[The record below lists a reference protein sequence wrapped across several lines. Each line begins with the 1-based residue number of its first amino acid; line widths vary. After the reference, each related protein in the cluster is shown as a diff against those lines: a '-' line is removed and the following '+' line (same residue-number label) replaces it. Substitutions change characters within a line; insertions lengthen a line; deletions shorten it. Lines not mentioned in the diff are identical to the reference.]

1 LYFVYQFRN
10 AMNTTKIAIAIF
22 LASSTA
28 LVGIAMVPSLTN
40 EVYAHQCLLPNTGN
54 TAFPGQTPL
63 TGNCPSGNQPLQSQG
78 QGTATGLIGQAQ
90 NNNPTNFYCAEALQ
104 ATGQSSACPFP

>member
-1 LYFVYQFRN
+1 MYFVYQFRN

-78 QGTATGLIGQAQ
+78 QGTATGLIGQA
-90 NNNPTNFYCAEALQ
+90 
-104 ATGQSSACPFP
+104 

>member
-1 LYFVYQFRN
+1 
-10 AMNTTKIAIAIF
+10 MNTTKIAIAIL

-40 EVYAHQCLLPNTGN
+40 EAYAHVCLLPNGN
-54 TAFPGQTPL
+54 AFPGQTPL

-78 QGTATGLIGQAQ
+78 QDTATGLIGQIQ
-90 NNNPTNFYCAEALQ
+90 NNNPNNFYCAEALQ
-104 ATGQSSACPFP
+104 ATGQSSACPFRP